1 MVSMS
6 SEVTEEAT
14 RGERLWMAASGAC
27 MIVAAIALL
36 WRWNLEV
43 AFVAA
48 TLGIVCWF
56 LNMRNRLKKSITEP
70 PDDETDSGD
79 VDENQS

>member
-1 MVSMS
+1 MTM
-6 SEVTEEAT
+6 EAT
-14 RGERLWMAASGAC
+14 RAERAWLIVAGAC

-36 WRWNLEV
+36 WRWNVEV

-56 LNMRNRLKKSITEP
+56 LNLRNRLKKTIVNEV
-70 PDDETDSGD
+70 EENEDSGG
-79 VDENQS
+79 VDENQ

>member
-1 MVSMS
+1 MTS
-6 SEVTEEAT
+6 EAT
-14 RGERLWMAASGAC
+14 RGERLWMAAAGAC
-27 MIVAAIALL
+27 MLVAAAALL
-36 WRWNLEV
+36 WRWNVEV

-56 LNMRNRLKKSITEP
+56 LNMRNRLKKSIVEEI
-70 PDDETDSGD
+70 DENTDSGD

>member
-1 MVSMS
+1 MNI
-6 SEVTEEAT
+6 EAT
-14 RGERLWMAASGAC
+14 RAERVWIIVAGVC

-36 WRWNLEV
+36 WRWNVEV

-56 LNMRNRLKKSITEP
+56 LNLRNRLKKTIVNEI
-70 PDDETDSGD
+70 EENEVSGEE
-79 VDENQS
+79 DENQ